1 MIKKAKHFYLMR
13 LVIINLQTA
22 KRMGAMLLLLL
33 VAIVCRVDGV
43 MNIIL

>member
-1 MIKKAKHFYLMR
+1 MR